1 MSDEPAALSR
11 DQHRALVAVL
21 DEIVPPSA
29 DGRLP
34 GAGALGIATI
44 IEEKMRAEPMLQPA
58 VLGGLEALD
67 ALAKRGGASGFAD
80 VPRAE
85 RAEMLSRLS
94 AEAPAFLPG
103 LIFHT
108 YLAYYQQAPVLEGL
122 GVPPRPPFP
131 EGYAVAP
138 MDASLLEPVRAR
150 EPFYR
155 RV

>member
-1 MSDEPAALSR
+1 MSDALS
-11 DQHRALVAVL
+11 DEQTRALNAVL

-34 GAGALGIATI
+34 GAGALGLASA
-44 IEEKMRAEPMLQPA
+44 IEERLREQPDLRPA

-67 ALAKRGGASGFAD
+67 AVAKETGAAGFAA
-80 VPRAE
+80 VPVAE
-85 RAEMLSRLS
+85 RAELLNRLS

-103 LIFHT
+103 LVFHT
-108 YLAYYQQAPVLEGL
+108 YNAYYHQAPVLEAL

-131 EGYAVAP
+131 EGYDVAP
-138 MDASLLEPVRAR
+138 TDESLLEPVRAR
-150 EPFYR
+150 EPIWR

>member
-1 MSDEPAALSR
+1 MSEAPDLTPEQRRGLT
-11 DQHRALVAVL
+11 AVL
-21 DEIVPPSA
+21 DELVPPSD

-34 GAGALGIATI
+34 GAGALGLAAA
-44 IEEKMRAEPMLQPA
+44 IEEKMREQPDLRVA
-58 VLGGLEALD
+58 VCGGLEAAD
-67 ALAKRGGASGFAD
+67 ARAREAGAGAFAD
-80 VPRAE
+80 VPAAGRAE
-85 RAEMLSRLS
+85 LLSRVS

-122 GVPPRPPFP
+122 GVPPRPPHP

-138 MDASLLEPVRAR
+138 MDESLLEPVRAR
-150 EPFYR
+150 EPLWR

>member
-1 MSDEPAALSR
+1 MSDETAALTR
-11 DQHRALVAVL
+11 EQHRALAAVL

-34 GAGALGIATI
+34 GAGALGLAST
-44 IEEKMRAEPMLQPA
+44 IEEKMREEPILQPA

-67 ALAKRGGASGFAD
+67 ALAKRSGAAGFAD
-80 VPRAE
+80 VPASE
-85 RAEMLSRLS
+85 RAELLSRIS

-138 MDASLLEPVRAR
+138 TDESLLDPVRRR